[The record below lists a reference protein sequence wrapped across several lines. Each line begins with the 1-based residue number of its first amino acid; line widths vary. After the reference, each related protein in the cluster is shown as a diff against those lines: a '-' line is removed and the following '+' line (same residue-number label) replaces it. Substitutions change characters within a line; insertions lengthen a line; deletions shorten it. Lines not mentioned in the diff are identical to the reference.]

1 MSLRLKSESWRKY
14 NSYLSEFS
22 HFHLILSGFWCWKIK
37 LKNFIDCAYLLKAHA
52 RRRHAKM
59 AGLGTSAGDVT
70 SRFCRLSLAAI
81 SIKIILNKEICALSK
96 LSKLMTS
103 STLPPHHIPLFAEKK
118 VERKS
123 FQMRVKQEE
132 AGKRYTHT
140 TKSRK
145 YRAFYLPPLVFIE
158 RNEKSSDFV
167 LRKKYFFFNNL
178 SELCSR

>member
-1 MSLRLKSESWRKY
+1 
-14 NSYLSEFS
+14 
-22 HFHLILSGFWCWKIK
+22 
-37 LKNFIDCAYLLKAHA
+37 
-52 RRRHAKM
+52 M

-140 TKSRK
+140 QQKAVNIAHFTCRRLFLLKEMKNLQILFSEKNTFFLIILVNFVVDKPNEEKTIFKILLFWMFVNLVAGRLLVVSR
-145 YRAFYLPPLVFIE
+145 
-158 RNEKSSDFV
+158 
-167 LRKKYFFFNNL
+167 
-178 SELCSR
+178 